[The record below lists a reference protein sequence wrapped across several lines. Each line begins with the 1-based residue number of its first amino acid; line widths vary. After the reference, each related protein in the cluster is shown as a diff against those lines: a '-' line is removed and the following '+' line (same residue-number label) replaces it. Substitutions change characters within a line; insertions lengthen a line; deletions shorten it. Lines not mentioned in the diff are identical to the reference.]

1 MVSQTRPAWQLR
13 TLRWSAYTIAG
24 LLLLALVSWLALP
37 HFVKKIAIEQ
47 TQEKIGRKIAIGDV
61 NFNPFIL
68 ALKVSDFVLYEP
80 DQTTPAFSAKSL
92 TVNASSTSLFRL
104 AAVLDEVKLESPNLH
119 VVRLSA
125 DGIGRYNFS
134 DIIDRILALPKTEGS
149 TSFSLSN
156 VQLQNGAIVFDD
168 KVTGKQIDIKAL
180 NIGVPVVSNFPR
192 SIDTFVQPNL
202 SATINGAPFAL
213 KGRSKPFADSL
224 ETTLG
229 IDIDKLDLV
238 SYLPFVPVALP
249 VKLQSARLS
258 TKLDLSFS
266 RSADKP
272 QIGLAGDINLDD
284 LSVQDK
290 QSAPL
295 LKTRHLNVKL
305 GKLDVLKASGLIDQV
320 SIDSPEIW
328 AAMNS
333 KDELNWAALAG
344 SNSTT
349 KTAPAKPAVAAPA
362 ASTAPA
368 APAAAAAPTQAAATP
383 ATATA
388 PVAAPGIVL
397 TKLTVR
403 DGIVHWSDD
412 ANAAPRQNV
421 SLGKLTVDA
430 EQISTA
436 ANAKPATVSLSVIEN
451 DKGTISFA
459 GQVDPL
465 KANVDGKITLS
476 GIELASYQNYV
487 NRSLRAA
494 LSGKVSGET
503 EAKMSGGQLALG
515 KLNVQVEQLKL
526 APKSGPALTVKNI
539 ALDNASLDLSARK
552 ASADALRV
560 SGINGD
566 LRRNTKGELN
576 LQDMLPP
583 TAATK
588 TEEKSAP
595 KSTTKSAA
603 ATEWQARLQT
613 FSIADSVVAYEDS
626 SVTPVQKIRAEGI
639 NLKLEN
645 LSSLLDQ
652 QSKLSLQTK
661 LNKNGKLTVT
671 GQTAPHLKNVDLMLD
686 GQNIPIAPF
695 QAYFTEF
702 LNVTLTSG
710 TLSAKGKIA
719 MVPPVNKQ
727 TLALN
732 YNGSASLNN
741 FRILDKLSATD
752 FLRWKTLNLSG
763 INAKIGGKPLITLD
777 KVALS
782 DFYARAILSDKGKL
796 NLQDIVVS
804 KTPPTVPDNAPPPV
818 TVAKTTTSSEPVTP
832 AAPDPNAPVIRI
844 GQIALQGGNINFT
857 DNFVKPNYSANM
869 TGMGGTIGAIASDK
883 PEPAPIDLR
892 GKIDNDAPLLISGTL
907 NPLFKPMFLDIKA
920 SASGVELPRLTP
932 YSTKY
937 AGYPITKG
945 KLSMDVSY
953 KIEDEKLVAQND
965 VRIDQLTFG
974 DRIDGP
980 DATKLPVMLAVA
992 LLKDRN
998 GQINLNL
1005 PISGSLSDPQ
1015 FSIGGIIMRIF
1026 VNLIVKA
1033 VTSPFALISSA
1044 FGGGE
1049 ELSYVEFA
1057 PGSAALTPAI
1067 TGKLDSITKA
1077 LDDRPALKLD
1087 IIGRVDPN
1095 VDTEGLRLTSLNRK
1109 IRTLKRK
1116 DMIGNDDDGTGP
1128 MKMSDAERNKY
1139 LEKVYKDTKF
1149 DKPRNAIGF
1158 AKSLP
1163 PEEMEKL
1170 LIANTE
1176 VKPEDLRTLALARAD
1191 AVRGYLEQQGK
1202 ISLERI
1208 FLIAPKLNADDIKD
1222 KSPTSRVDFS
1232 LK

>member
-13 TLRWSAYTIAG
+13 TLRWGAYTVIG

-119 VVRLSA
+119 VVRLSS

-134 DIIDRILALPKTEGS
+134 DVIDRILAMPKSEGS

-156 VQLQNGAIVFDD
+156 VQLQNGTIVFDD
-168 KVTGKQIDIKAL
+168 KVTGKKIDINTL
-180 NIGVPVVSNFPR
+180 NIGVPVISNFPR
-192 SIDTFVQPNL
+192 AIDTFVQPNL
-202 SATINGAPFAL
+202 SATVNGTPFAL

-249 VKLQSARLS
+249 VNLQSAKLS

-295 LKTRHLNVKL
+295 LKTRHLNIKL
-305 GKLDVLKASGLIDQV
+305 GKLDVLKASGLIDQIT
-320 SIDSPEIW
+320 IDSPEVW
-328 AAMNS
+328 ASMNS
-333 KDELNWAALAG
+333 KGELNWAALAK
-344 SNSTT
+344 SNNAAT
-349 KTAPAKPAVAAPA
+349 KTAPAKPAVAAPVASASPTATPAPGQTAPTPA
-362 ASTAPA
+362 AATAPA
-368 APAAAAAPTQAAATP
+368 TEAAAPA
-383 ATATA
+383 
-388 PVAAPGIVL
+388 IVL
-397 TKLTVR
+397 TRLTVR
-403 DGIVHWSDD
+403 NGSVHWSDD

-421 SLGKLTVDA
+421 TLGKLTVDA

-459 GQVDPL
+459 GQIDPL
-465 KANVDGKITLS
+465 KANVDGKVTLT

-503 EAKMSGGQLALG
+503 EAKMNGGQLALG

-526 APKSGPALTVKNI
+526 APKSGPALTIKNI
-539 ALDNASLDLSARK
+539 ALDNATLDLNARK
-552 ASADALRV
+552 ASADAFRI

-566 LRRNTKGELN
+566 LRRNAKGELN

-583 TAATK
+583 AAK
-588 TEEKSAP
+588 AEEKAAP
-595 KSTTKSAA
+595 KSATKAA
-603 ATEWQARLQT
+603 AAPEWQARLQT
-613 FSIADSVVAYEDS
+613 FSITDSVVAYEDA
-626 SVTPVQKIRAEGI
+626 SVTPAQKIRAEGI
-639 NLKLEN
+639 NVKLEN

-652 QSKLSLQTK
+652 QSKLSLQTR
-661 LNKNGKLTVT
+661 LNKNGKLSVT
-671 GQTAPHLKNVDLMLD
+671 GQTAPHLKNVDLVLD

-702 LNVTLTSG
+702 LNVTLISG

-741 FRILDKLSATD
+741 FRILDKLTTTD
-752 FLRWKTLNLSG
+752 FLRWKTLNLNG
-763 INAKIGGKPLITLD
+763 INARIGGKPVITLD
-777 KVALS
+777 KIALS

-804 KTPPTVPDNAPPPV
+804 KTPPTVPDNAPPAV

-892 GKIDNDAPLLISGTL
+892 GKIDNDAPLLISGSL

-1176 VKPEDLRTLALARAD
+1176 VKPEDLRALALARAD